1 MANLSQVLRSMTLEQ
16 KIAQLQG
23 LSVFELID
31 PAAVPADPGGM
42 PFDLSRIRS
51 LRPDG
56 LGHLSLSWLLDA
68 DLASFRT
75 KLESVQEHAR
85 AVSPFGIG
93 ALIHAEGINGLVHAQ
108 GHQFPTA
115 WGQASAW
122 DPELVGRVGAI
133 VGGQM
138 HQTGIHLAFAPVLD
152 VARDLRWG
160 RVHETYGED
169 PEVIARNGVAYIS
182 GIHGE
187 NRSVLAAA
195 KHFAGYGASEGGL
208 NQARAVVGHREL
220 IDVYARPFAR
230 AIDEAGL
237 SLVMN
242 SYNEIDGVPAVANR
256 WLLTELLRE
265 QLGFDG
271 LVVSDY
277 DAVSMLL
284 KIYHTASTPG
294 EAAAQALSAGLDV
307 ELPGNEIF
315 SALADEVN
323 AGRLDERYVD
333 DAVLRVL
340 TVKDQLGLVPSGRAR
355 PIRTPQVEN
364 PDAVSRRLAE
374 EAIVL
379 LRNNGALPLA
389 TLEDLVVVGSLADE
403 VRIHFGAYTSASNE
417 EQPLAIGMIMAGQVE
432 GLDPASTIFTDLF
445 QLKLPGIE
453 AAFERRARELHPDMP
468 TLIEALREVQPNLQH
483 ISVGDPSLDALPVD
497 ESALLAEVGSAQSV
511 LVVVGERTAWVGNHT
526 AGEGRTT
533 SRAELPGNQTQLLRA
548 LVNAGKRVIA
558 VVISGRPLILEHALD
573 GVDAVLLAPLLGPHA
588 AQAVT
593 GVLTGTVNPS
603 GRLVS
608 TFPRTIG
615 QVPMYHGHPFG
626 SGYDHPTGTR
636 HGYVDLADQS
646 PLFAFGHG
654 LSYTTFDLELN
665 GVMLGGDPDDPTL
678 SATVSVTNT
687 GVVAGDAVAQL
698 YVRDEVA
705 SIVRPVRQ
713 LADFQRVHLEPGQT
727 STIELST
734 PIGRLTYTDAH
745 GRQVVEAEVGFASD
759 DIRGEVPVELRR
771 DISL

>member
-1 MANLSQVLRSMTLEQ
+1 
-16 KIAQLQG
+16 
-23 LSVFELID
+23 
-31 PAAVPADPGGM
+31 M
-42 PFDLSRIRS
+42 PFDLPRIRS

-68 DLASFRT
+68 DLASFRA
-75 KLESVQEHAR
+75 KLGEVQEHTR

-115 WGQASAW
+115 WGQASCW
-122 DPELVGRVGAI
+122 DPELVGKVGGI
-133 VGGQM
+133 VGDQM
-138 HQTGIHLAFAPVLD
+138 YETGIHLAFAPVLD

-182 GIHGE
+182 AIHGE

-208 NQARAVVGHREL
+208 NQARAVIGRREL
-220 IDVYARPFAR
+220 NDVYARPFAR

-242 SYNEIDGVPAVANR
+242 SYNEIDGVPAVSNR

-294 EAAAQALSAGLDV
+294 KAAAQALSAGLDV
-307 ELPGNEIF
+307 ELPGSEMF
-315 SALADEVN
+315 SALAGEVR
-323 AGRLDERYVD
+323 AGSVDERHID

-340 TVKDQLGLVPSGRAR
+340 AVKDQLGLVPNTSAR
-355 PIRTPQVEN
+355 PTRTPQVED

-374 EAIVL
+374 EAVVL
-379 LRNNGALPLA
+379 LRNDGALPLTSFDGVA
-389 TLEDLVVVGSLADE
+389 VVGSLADE

-417 EQPLAIGMIMAGQVE
+417 EQPLAIRMIMAGQVE
-432 GLDPASTIFTDLF
+432 GLDPAGTIFTDLF
-445 QLKLPGIE
+445 QLELPGIE

-468 TLIEALREVQPNLQH
+468 TLIEALREVQPDLRYVD
-483 ISVGDPSLDALPVD
+483 VGDPSLDADPLD
-497 ESALLAEVGSAQSV
+497 EDALLAEVGPAQTV

-533 SRAELPGNQTQLLRA
+533 TRNELPGNQTQLLRT
-548 LVNAGKRVIA
+548 LVEAGKTVVAI
-558 VVISGRPLILEHALD
+558 VISGRPLILEQALE
-573 GVDAVLLAPLLGPHA
+573 GVDAALLAPLLGPHA
-588 AQAVT
+588 AKSLTAVLA
-593 GVLTGTVNPS
+593 GEINPS
-603 GRLVS
+603 GKLVS
-608 TFPRTIG
+608 TFPRALG

-626 SGYDHPTGTR
+626 SGYTHPTGTR
-636 HGYVDLADQS
+636 HGYVDLAEQT

-654 LSYTTFDLELN
+654 LSYTTFELALRS
-665 GVMLGGDPDDPTL
+665 VTIDGDSDSPTL
-678 SATVSVTNT
+678 TATATVTNT
-687 GVVAGDAVAQL
+687 GAVAGETIVQL

-705 SIVRPVRQ
+705 SIIRPARQ
-713 LADFQRVHLEPGQT
+713 LADFRRVRLDVGQAG
-727 STIELST
+727 TIELAA
-734 PIGRLTYTDAH
+734 PISRFAYTMVDGR
-745 GRQVVEAEVGFASD
+745 RRVEAGMLTALVGFASD
-759 DIRGEVPVELRR
+759 DIRAEQGIGLPTDV
-771 DISL
+771 DA